1 MRMGVVPEFL
11 SYAVLPDTRIVA
23 SRLAHSSGVSW
34 ARLARAFCWSRS
46 ARTRPASTCIA
57 APPSRSAFRSPDEL
71 GTTIVHTEAVASA
84 RRNPVRLCL
93 PSFSATL
100 LTPPSTFRL
109 RRRRLLSTARHSPP
123 LKLAFLSQLG
133 GLQLNLADL
142 ADEACTLA
150 RNTRLLYIS

>member
-23 SRLAHSSGVSW
+23 SHLAHSSGVSW

-46 ARTRPASTCIA
+46 ARTQPASTCIA
-57 APPSRSAFRSPDEL
+57 APPSRSAFRSPDKL
-71 GTTIVHTEAVASA
+71 GTTIAHTEAVATA
-84 RRNPVRLCL
+84 RGNPARLCL
-93 PSFSATL
+93 PSSSAS
-100 LTPPSTFRL
+100 LTPPSTFR
-109 RRRRLLSTARHSPP
+109 RTHLLSTARHSPP

-133 GLQLNLADL
+133 SLQLNLADF